1 MNLFYSILVGIAVII
16 AIAFTALVLI
26 TGKGDAM
33 SGGSGVRTTFKGM
46 ASFDDIMS
54 KWTLYI
60 GVAFMALVLIIDVV
74 GKRLD
79 AAPASLSTGEAG
91 ANIERNV
98 QITPPPA
105 NLPATPPI
113 AGNPSPA
120 GGTPPPP
127 ATNSGATNPGAT
139 NPEAAN
145 PEAANPPMNSAPAT
159 TVPSVVPTPAPG
171 TSGGR

>member
-1 MNLFYSILVGIAVII
+1 MTTFYSILVAIAVVI

-54 KWTLYI
+54 RWTLYI
-60 GVAFMALVLIIDVV
+60 GVAFMALVLVIDVV

-79 AAPASLSTGEAG
+79 AAPSLPASGSPSG
-91 ANIERNV
+91 AQIERNV

-105 NLPATPPI
+105 PAAGTQAAPPGAAPTQGTTPPVS
-113 AGNPSPA
+113 AGS
-120 GGTPPPP
+120 TPPP
-127 ATNSGATNPGAT
+127 S
-139 NPEAAN
+139 NPEAV
-145 PEAANPPMNSAPAT
+145 NPPMNSAPAT
-159 TVPSVVPTPAPG
+159 TVPSVVPTPAPATTG
-171 TSGGR
+171 NR